1 MALRNIHTT
10 LKTALL
16 QEDPFV
22 YAHLVKFERPIT
34 MEGDK
39 PRQDAEDFIYITD
52 ASRDVSFDDSSTN
65 VDGTANGSQV
75 YVANKL
81 RKSGSV
87 SETVQAR
94 ATSFSI
100 QVDSTA
106 LDISASGLT
115 VSIANNS
122 PKILKLQVMVLIQMT
137 NLVPGQS

>member
-1 MALRNIHTT
+1 M
-10 LKTALL
+10 
-16 QEDPFV
+16 D
-22 YAHLVKFERPIT
+22 
-34 MEGDK
+34 GDK

-94 ATSFSI
+94 TTSFSI
-100 QVDSTA
+100 QVDSSST
-106 LDISASGLT
+106 
-115 VSIANNS
+115 
-122 PKILKLQVMVLIQMT
+122 
-137 NLVPGQS
+137 